1 MRVRRCST
9 VLIEPQER
17 LAFDFSALASGGT
30 GLKQVMEWVAHVPH
44 LGREVVLSPAEVAT
58 MGSISPTEWVDETEL
73 HAAHPRGIV
82 SDLIE
87 KELLIVEGSES
98 SLRDDKFR
106 GTHWRSVSACSHYA
120 SRWKG
125 IDTEEAE
132 KQSARYATESMQQRL
147 GPAPPAVRER
157 TAPSDRRHLPRRSDG
172 SSLDA
177 LLSRRVT
184 CRNFDVSQALPL
196 EHLSAVLQSVFGARA
211 VQEYAPTVRLIKKG
225 VPSAGGMHP
234 TEAYL
239 LIRQV
244 ESLSAGFYHYH
255 PIDHALEPIRSL
267 SEVEAASY
275 ARCFVAGQSYFVD
288 AHVLVMP
295 TSRFWRNFWKYRN
308 HAKVYRTL
316 ILDVGHLSQTLYL
329 AATELGLGAFITA
342 AINEVD
348 IEEAFGLDPL
358 EEGPLAVCGF
368 GIRAPE
374 RKEIE
379 FDPLGA
385 VWPTA

>member
-9 VLIEPQER
+9 LLIEPQER
-17 LAFDFSALASGGT
+17 LAFDFSVLASGGT
-30 GLKQVMEWVAHVPH
+30 GLKHVMEWIAHVPY
-44 LGREVVLSPAEVAT
+44 LGREVVLSLAEVA
-58 MGSISPTEWVDETEL
+58 MLGSISPSEWVAENEVR
-73 HAAHPRGIV
+73 ASHPQDIV
-82 SDLIE
+82 SDLIG
-87 KELLIVEGSES
+87 KGLLIVEGSES

-106 GTHWRSVSACSHYA
+106 DTHWRGVSACSHYA

-132 KQSARYATESMQQRL
+132 KQSARYTNENTLQRL

-157 TAPSDRRHLPRRSDG
+157 TAPSERRHLPRRSDA
-172 SSLDA
+172 SFLDA
-177 LLSRRVT
+177 LLSKRVT
-184 CRNFDVSQALPL
+184 CRNFDASQSLSL
-196 EHLSAVLQSVFGARA
+196 SHFSAVLQSVFGARA
-211 VQEYAPTVRLIKKG
+211 VQDYAPTVHLIKKG

-239 LIRQV
+239 LIRDV
-244 ESLSAGFYHYH
+244 EGLSAGLYHYH
-255 PIDHALEPIRSL
+255 PIDHALEPIQL
-267 SEVEAASY
+267 MGEAEAASC
-275 ARCFVAGQSYFVD
+275 ARRFVAGQTYFVD
-288 AHVLVMP
+288 AHALAVP
-295 TSRFWRNFWKYRN
+295 TSRYWRNFWKYRN

-316 ILDVGHLSQTLYL
+316 ILDIGHLSQTLYL

-374 RKEIE
+374 RKEVE

-385 VWPTA
+385 VWPAT